1 MSAVPSHA
9 DATRAAHLRA
19 ALRSRTYAYAVVLG
33 ATVAGVA
40 GAALW
45 GPMGALAGGLG
56 VPAAVTLWAFAHADR
71 RAEEDF
77 WRGLARALG
86 FVVHADPP
94 ELPAFTPLLAA
105 GDARRLVRWLEGP
118 LDGER
123 RAGLGHLVVE
133 ERDRARDGR
142 DVRVRGTE
150 HTVVVVDVEGGAA
163 PWCSGVHVHPRRLLD
178 PLRPDGWLP
187 RDAER
192 LATESTAFEERYV
205 LRAEPDA
212 DPVKV
217 RRLLSPSF
225 VDWLARHPLA
235 PGFEYRAG
243 VLVVFR
249 AGHAA
254 DAGSLTFLLDAARE
268 ITARIAAQ
276 ATQDRDA
283 AAADPARA

>member
-1 MSAVPSHA
+1 MSPVPSHA
-9 DATRAAHLRA
+9 DATRGAHVRA
-19 ALRSRTYAYAVVLG
+19 ALRSRGYAYAVVLG
-33 ATVAGVA
+33 AVLAGVA
-40 GAALW
+40 GAVLR
-45 GPMGALAGGLG
+45 GPAGALAGALG
-56 VPAAVTLWAFAHADR
+56 VPAAVTLWAFVRADR

-77 WRGLARALG
+77 WRGLARSLG

-94 ELPAFTPLLAA
+94 VLPACTPLLGA

-118 LDGER
+118 LDAGR
-123 RAGLGHLVVE
+123 HAGLGHLVVE
-133 ERDRARDGR
+133 ERDRGRDGVE
-142 DVRVRGTE
+142 VRVRTTE
-150 HTVVVVDVEGGAA
+150 HTVVVVDVEPDGA

-178 PLRPDGWLP
+178 PLRRHGWLP
-187 RDAER
+187 PGLER

-205 LRAEPDA
+205 LRAEPDT

-268 ITARIAAQ
+268 IAARIAAQ
-276 ATQDRDA
+276 AAQDRA
-283 AAADPARA
+283 AATADPARA